1 MKDRW
6 EIEFAMCVGIILACI
21 AWSWNFTLW
30 F

>member
-1 MKDRW
+1 MKEGW
-6 EIEFAMCVGIILACI
+6 EIEFAMCAGIILACI